1 MPSMLSGMS
10 RAFIRPGMIG
20 GNRREMSA
28 DTLGRLKL
36 RASIRGSFFDRQ
48 KVSRMVGRMNAK
60 VLSNLGHNIKNAAK
74 TGIGRGKGKIT
85 KAAKKR
91 QQRGKPVEFVGG
103 LYIDLTGYS
112 SGTPRPA
119 GQPIRS
125 WAPKK
130 FMYNDIVDFYDPA
143 RGTAVIGTY
152 KTKPK
157 LAQLHQFGGTVK
169 QTAWRIG
176 VGAARNAYLRK
187 TAGSGAAGRDSKGR
201 FTKGS
206 YRGPQKNQYQYGS
219 LIWNIDSIGGFRH
232 SRNWE
237 RTTMTRMAHYPA
249 RPFMAGSKKVEEA
262 MRKANEKWRNMLS
275 RN

>member
-1 MPSMLSGMS
+1 MPSMISGMS

-48 KVSRMVGRMNAK
+48 KVSRLVGKMNVK

-85 KAAKKR
+85 KAAKAR
-91 QQRGKPVEFVGG
+91 QGRGKPVEFVGG
-103 LYIDLTGYS
+103 LYLDITGYS

-130 FMYNDIVDFYDPA
+130 FMYSDIVDFYDPA

-152 KTKPK
+152 KTKPW
-157 LAQLHQFGGTVK
+157 LAKLHQMGGTVK

-187 TAGSGAAGRDSKGR
+187 RGNGRQGRDERGR
-201 FTKGS
+201 YTS
-206 YRGPQKNQYQYGS
+206 SLPQANQYEYGA
-219 LIWNIDSIGGFRH
+219 LIWQIDKAGKFKH

-237 RTTMTRMAHYPA
+237 RTTITRMARYPA
-249 RPFMAGSKKVEEA
+249 RPFMAGSKRVDA
-262 MRKANEKWRNMLS
+262 AVAKANEKWRNMLA

>member
-36 RASIRGSFFDRQ
+36 RASIKGNFFNRQ
-48 KVSRMVGRMNAK
+48 KVSRMIGKMNAD
-60 VLSNLGHNIKNAAK
+60 VLSKLGHNIKNAAK
-74 TGIGRGKGKIT
+74 AGIGRGQGKVT
-85 KAAKKR
+85 RAAMR
-91 QQRGKPVEFVGG
+91 RAGRGKPVEFVGG
-103 LYIDLTGYS
+103 LYLDITAYG

-130 FMYNDIVDFYDPA
+130 WFYNDIVDFYDPA

-152 KTKPK
+152 KTKPW
-157 LAQLHQFGGTVK
+157 LTQLHQVGGVVK
-169 QTAWRIG
+169 ETAYRIG
-176 VGAARNAYLRK
+176 VGAARNAYLRSR
-187 TAGSGAAGRDSKGR
+187 GNGRQGRDEKGR
-201 FTKGS
+201 FTS
-206 YRGPQKNQYQYGS
+206 SLPQANQYQYGA
-219 LIWNIDSIGGFRH
+219 LQWVTNKGGFRF
-232 SRNWE
+232 SRNWDK
-237 RTTMTRMAHYPA
+237 TTITRMARYPA
-249 RPFMAGSKKVEEA
+249 RPFMAGSKRVDEA
-262 MRKANEKWRNMLS
+262 VRKANEKWRNMLG

>member
-1 MPSMLSGMS
+1 MPSMISGMS

-36 RASIRGSFFDRQ
+36 RASIRGNFFDRQ
-48 KVSRMVGRMNAK
+48 KVSRMIGAMNAK

-74 TGIGRGKGKIT
+74 AGIGRGKGKIT
-85 KAAKKR
+85 NAAKR
-91 QQRGKPVEFVGG
+91 RAGRGTPIEFVGG
-103 LYIDLTGYS
+103 LYLDITAYG

-130 FMYNDIVDFYDPA
+130 WFYNDIVDFYDPA
-143 RGTAVIGTY
+143 RMTAVIGTY
-152 KTKPK
+152 KTKPW
-157 LAQLHQFGGTVK
+157 LAQLHQMGGVIK
-169 QTAWRIG
+169 ETAYRIG

-187 TAGSGAAGRDSKGR
+187 SAGRSAAGRDASGR
-201 FTKGS
+201 FTKGHS
-206 YRGPQKNQYQYGS
+206 LGPQRNQYEYGA
-219 LIWNIDSIGGFRH
+219 LQWVTNKGGFRY

-237 RTTMTRMAHYPA
+237 KTSITRMARYPA
-249 RPFMAGSKKVEEA
+249 RPYMAGSKRVDEA
-262 MRKANEKWRNMLS
+262 VRKANEKWRNMLA